1 VSRARGNGAVK
12 AKRQQALL
20 SLLARDR
27 LGSQEEIRT
36 RLATLGIDA
45 TQSTISRDVEE
56 LGLARVHD
64 AGGVRYVV
72 PGSGGGDGRP
82 APTGRLRHL
91 LDEFELSRT
100 RADHALVIRTPPGA
114 AAAVA
119 EAIDRVGLEEV
130 AGTVAGDDTILV
142 VGREGVSSARLQR
155 AFDRIVGGAA

>member
-45 TQSTISRDVEE
+45 TQSTISRDVEQ

-72 PGSGGGDGRP
+72 PGSGGDERP

-119 EAIDRVGLEEV
+119 EAIDRVGFEEV

-155 AFDRIVGGAA
+155 AFDRIAGGAA

>member
-1 VSRARGNGAVK
+1 MSRARGNGAVK

-20 SLLARDR
+20 ALVAGDR
-27 LGSQEEIRT
+27 LGSQEEIRS

-64 AGGVRYVV
+64 ASGVRYVV
-72 PGSGGGDGRP
+72 PGHGDDEP
-82 APTGRLRHL
+82 AAPSGRLRHL
-91 LDEFELSRT
+91 LDEFGLSRT

-114 AAAVA
+114 AAALA

-142 VGREGVSSARLQR
+142 IGREGVSSARLER
-155 AFDRIVGGAA
+155 AFDRAAGGPA

>member
-1 VSRARGNGAVK
+1 VK

-20 SLLARDR
+20 SLVARDR
-27 LGSQEEIRT
+27 LGSQEEIRAS
-36 RLATLGIDA
+36 LASLGIDA

-72 PGSGGGDGRP
+72 PGHAEDERT
-82 APTGRLRHL
+82 APTRRLRHL
-91 LDEFELSRT
+91 LDEFGLSRA

-119 EAIDRVGLEEV
+119 EAIDRVGLEEI

-142 VGREGVSSARLQR
+142 VGREGVSSARLER
-155 AFDRIVGGAA
+155 AFDRIAGGAP